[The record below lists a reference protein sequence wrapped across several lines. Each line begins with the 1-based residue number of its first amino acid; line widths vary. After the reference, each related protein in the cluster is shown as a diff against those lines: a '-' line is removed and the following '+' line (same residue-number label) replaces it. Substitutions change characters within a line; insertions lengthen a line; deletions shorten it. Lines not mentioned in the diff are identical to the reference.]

1 MSRVALAR
9 QLLSDTGVSIA
20 YSDAVHEGHK
30 VENTDGKVFLHVR
43 NYSEDDITVTI
54 LSGYVRAGLKLADR
68 VVTVGAGEEKF
79 IGPFDPDVY
88 NQSDGGKDHIYV
100 DYSATP
106 EGVEVAAILF
116 PGK

>member
-1 MSRVALAR
+1 MARTSLAR
-9 QLLSDTGVSIA
+9 QQLADTGLSAA
-20 YSDAVHEGHK
+20 YSPAAAEGHK
-30 VENTDGKVFLHVR
+30 VENDGRVIIHVR

-68 VVTVGAGEEKF
+68 VVEVGAGEEKF
-79 IGPFDPDVY
+79 IGPFDPDTY
-88 NQSDGGKDHIYV
+88 NQSDGGKDHICI

>member
-30 VENTDGKVFLHVR
+30 VENTDGKVFLHVC
-43 NYSEDDITVTI
+43 NDSEEDITVTI

-68 VVTVGAGEEKF
+68 EVLIEAGKQKF
-79 IGPFDPDVY
+79 IGPFATDIY
-88 NQSDGGKDHIYV
+88 NQTDGGAGQIYV
-100 DYSATP
+100 DYSAV
-106 EGVEVAAILF
+106 EGVTVAALLF
-116 PGK
+116 P